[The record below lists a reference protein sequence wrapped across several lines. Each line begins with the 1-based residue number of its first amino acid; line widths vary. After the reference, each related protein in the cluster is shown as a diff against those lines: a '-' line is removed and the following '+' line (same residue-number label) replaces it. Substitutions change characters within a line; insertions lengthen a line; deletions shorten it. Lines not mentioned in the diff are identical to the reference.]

1 MTDQPYDHTITEMLQ
16 TAAELITLK
25 PQDQWASWVMF
36 LLSELQSIT
45 PAQSYADLLTQLEG
59 TVAGQLAELAS

>member
-1 MTDQPYDHTITEMLQ
+1 MTTQPYDHVITEMLQ

-25 PQDQWASWVMF
+25 PKEEWASWVMF

-45 PAQSYADLLTQLEG
+45 PAQGYGDLLAQLEG
-59 TVAGQLAELAS
+59 AIAGQRAELAS

>member
-1 MTDQPYDHTITEMLQ
+1 MTNQPYDHTLTEMLQ

-25 PQDQWASWVMF
+25 PKDEWSAWIQF

-45 PAQSYADLLTQLEG
+45 PAQGYIDLLAQVQEA
-59 TVAGQLAELAS
+59 VAAQLAELAS

>member
-1 MTDQPYDHTITEMLQ
+1 MTNQPYDHTLTEMLQ

-25 PQDQWASWVMF
+25 PKDEWASWVQF

-45 PAQSYADLLTQLEG
+45 PAQSYVDLLAQVQEAI
-59 TVAGQLAELAS
+59 AGQLAELAS

>member
-25 PQDQWASWVMF
+25 PQDQWAPWVMF

-45 PAQSYADLLTQLEG
+45 PVQSYVDLLTQLEG
-59 TVAGQLAELAS
+59 AVAGQLAELAS

>member
-25 PQDQWASWVMF
+25 PKGDWTSWVLF
-36 LLSELQSIT
+36 LLSEIQSIT
-45 PAQSYADLLTQLEG
+45 PAQSYVDLLAQVQEAIT
-59 TVAGQLAELAS
+59 GQLAELAS

>member
-25 PQDQWASWVMF
+25 PKADWPAWVMF

-45 PAQSYADLLTQLEG
+45 PAQSYVDLLAQVQEAI
-59 TVAGQLAELAS
+59 AGQLAELAS